1 MDNINYPWIALK
13 CDKLTF
19 TDLYE
24 HYKKWALQIAF
35 ELIKFDNLP
44 DSISQT
50 FLKYL
55 LYCHGRATFFRDSSG
70 TLLAL
75 HGAPSNIC
83 DVYYIPKQMIVTNP
97 YINGQQSYT
106 LTRDLDCVVV
116 YCTECDKY
124 EYGVNGGLTMLIHK
138 FATMLAD
145 NDISI
150 NVAQKNTRLTNIVSA
165 DDSNA
170 KRSVDATVK
179 KMYAGDPTICVQ
191 SSLVNTLQSIPIMN
205 QTSNTYLVQLVEL
218 RQYILSQ
225 FYSSLGIYIHDNMK
239 RERLI
244 TDEITDGDDMA
255 YINIEN
261 IFDSIADGIDNVN
274 KMFGTNITVS
284 LNPMLQ
290 PEPERSNEEQ
300 ETTSEDEPD
309 QSDEEQETTSEDEP
323 ERSDEEQETTSE
335 DEPEQ
340 SDEEQEDEKTIIEIS
355 DNVDSDIVV
364 VVGGDNDDN
373 NSAQMG
379 NSNDG
384 NTKSVDGLCVDSD
397 DD

>member
-1 MDNINYPWIALK
+1 MDNINYPWVALK

-19 TDLYE
+19 ADLYE
-24 HYKKWALQIAF
+24 HYRKWALQIAF

-75 HGAPSNIC
+75 YGAPSNIC
-83 DVYYIPKQMIVTNP
+83 DVYYIPTQVIVTNP
-97 YINGQQSYT
+97 YINAKQSYT

-124 EYGVNGGLTMLIHK
+124 ESGVNGGLTMLIHK

-165 DDSNA
+165 DDNNA
-170 KRSVDATVK
+170 KRSVDETVK
-179 KMYAGDPTICVQ
+179 KMYNGDPTICVQ
-191 SSLVNTLQSIPIMN
+191 SSLINTLQSIPIMN

-225 FYSSLGIYIHDNMK
+225 FYASLGIYVHDNMK

-255 YINIEN
+255 YFNIEN
-261 IFDSIADGIDNVN
+261 IFESISDGIDKVN
-274 KMFGTNITVS
+274 QMFGTNITVS
-284 LNPMLQ
+284 LNRMLQ
-290 PEPERSNEEQ
+290 PEPEQ
-300 ETTSEDEPD
+300 SEDEPE
-309 QSDEEQETTSEDEP
+309 QSDEEQETTSEDEL
-323 ERSDEEQETTSE
+323 EQSDKEQEITSE

-373 NSAQMG
+373 NAAQMG
-379 NSNDG
+379 NSNGG
-384 NTKSVDGLCVDSD
+384 NTESVDGLRVDSD
-397 DD
+397 DN